1 MTEKEIIIHSSK
13 NRIIFTMIGLVL
25 SGIILVTSMFY
36 LEALSYSIS
45 KSIPL
50 KPNEYHLFMD
60 ETRFETV
67 PKNYYQTLL
76 ENMINVIPFVVRDEV
91 FMSNQVQIIGTDLDG
106 LKLYQ
111 NQQFYDLDI
120 IESLTT
126 TTAYP
131 KISVDASFYAMVSNP
146 IIQIHNGTF
155 EIQSVFEL
163 KNGVETP
170 YPSVMLDLHS
180 MANFIDSSIRS
191 NVSGIEKF
199 YIEHYY
205 IQSEHS
211 IKETILYL
219 ETLYGDPAIMAFLQ
233 THDSLLKERMSTF
246 ILIESVPVII
256 FILILL
262 FSWINIFIAIQLTI
276 KERRSFYAI
285 LSILGMN
292 VKRLRKLIIQEFF
305 YISVLSALISV
316 VLGIVISVPV
326 IAFTQGLTFQLVDWW
341 KMLLVFIS
349 IVVVPV
355 GQTMLSVQ
363 FIRYKHFSKVSLA

>member
-1 MTEKEIIIHSSK
+1 
-13 NRIIFTMIGLVL
+13 
-25 SGIILVTSMFY
+25 
-36 LEALSYSIS
+36 
-45 KSIPL
+45 
-50 KPNEYHLFMD
+50 
-60 ETRFETV
+60 
-67 PKNYYQTLL
+67 
-76 ENMINVIPFVVRDEV
+76 
-91 FMSNQVQIIGTDLDG
+91 
-106 LKLYQ
+106 
-111 NQQFYDLDI
+111 
-120 IESLTT
+120 
-126 TTAYP
+126 
-131 KISVDASFYAMVSNP
+131 
-146 IIQIHNGTF
+146 
-155 EIQSVFEL
+155 
-163 KNGVETP
+163 
-170 YPSVMLDLHS
+170 
-180 MANFIDSSIRS
+180 
-191 NVSGIEKF
+191 
-199 YIEHYY
+199 
-205 IQSEHS
+205 
-211 IKETILYL
+211 
-219 ETLYGDPAIMAFLQ
+219 MAFLQ